1 MKKIII
7 LIALIANFGF
17 CDVIVKV
24 YNKTTGQTVA
34 MYNNKQCVN
43 KLLIETNVIK
53 YEIYNEQVKGIAI
66 YNESIWKNNFH
77 DFMISCDKKSE
88 NHDVFSSYN
97 TSMFAYS
104 IERIEMSLK

>member
-7 LIALIANFGF
+7 LITLIANFGF

-34 MYNNKQCVN
+34 MYNNKQCSNRLVV
-43 KLLIETNVIK
+43 ETNVLR
-53 YEIYNEQVKGIAI
+53 YEIRNDEVVEITNA
-66 YNESIWKNNFH
+66 SMWKNNFH
-77 DFMISCDKKSE
+77 DFMISCDKKSK
-88 NHDVFSSYN
+88 NHDIFSSYN